1 MKRAFF
7 SLVSLGVLGGALV
20 LFLGSVAPVAGKE
33 ELSLTRQDGK
43 AVPAV
48 AYAPMGQPC
57 RGVAI
62 ISHGAGGSEEGYA
75 FLGTA
80 MSGLG
85 YMAVVVGHA
94 ESGRRAV
101 RDRMS
106 GFDLRDALA
115 KLITD
120 PSAYRARFMDI
131 AAATTWAQGKCS
143 ASRAILLGHS
153 MGAATVM
160 IEAGARNKLGLT
172 GGDAFDAY
180 VALSPQG
187 AGLIFPAGA
196 WTGIRKPVLTLT
208 GTEDSELGGA
218 SWTTRTE
225 PFRDMPAG
233 CKWLGVIDGATHMN
247 LAGIGMSGQAETL
260 ATGTIAAFLGGLD
273 RGDCSAPP
281 RRDGITVETR

>member
-1 MKRAFF
+1 MKRAFL
-7 SLVSLGVLGGALV
+7 SLVSLVVAAGAV
-20 LFLGSVAPVAGKE
+20 ALFLGSVAPVAGKE

-48 AYAPMGQPC
+48 AYAPTGRACQ
-57 RGVAI
+57 GVAI

-75 FLGTA
+75 YLGTA
-80 MSGLG
+80 MSDLG
-85 YMAVVVGHA
+85 YMAVVVGHQ
-94 ESGRRAV
+94 ESGRSAV
-101 RDRMS
+101 RERMS
-106 GFDLRDALA
+106 GFDLRGGLA

-131 AAATTWAQGKCS
+131 AAAQSWARGKCS
-143 ASRAILLGHS
+143 APRSVLLGHS

-160 IEAGARNKLGLT
+160 IEAGARNKLGVS

-187 AGLIFPAGA
+187 AGSIFPQDA
-196 WTGIRKPVLTLT
+196 WSGIRKPVLTLT
-208 GTEDSELGGA
+208 GTEDNELGGA

-225 PFRDMPAG
+225 PFRNMPAG

-247 LAGIGMSGQAETL
+247 LAGIGMSGKTQRL
-260 ATGTIAAFLGGLD
+260 ATWTITTFLAGVV
-273 RGDCSAPP
+273 RNDCSAPAK
-281 RRDGITVETR
+281 RRGITVETR